1 MMRSRWNFPDPRKFP
16 HGYGSNTTRFFQ
28 LTSFRL
34 RHSSSAPQCARP
46 TGQVM
51 SKEATEIEV
60 EVVEIDGAAPI
71 VAQPRMRAD
80 TGIDFDDE
88 ASRSSQGF
96 RGRDW
101 QQWQGRIRTL
111 DSRWWPLWVLL
122 GIIAVFLLLTLG
134 IVIAAVY
141 LVLRVIRK
149 ILRLVTR

>member
-1 MMRSRWNFPDPRKFP
+1 
-16 HGYGSNTTRFFQ
+16 
-28 LTSFRL
+28 
-34 RHSSSAPQCARP
+34 
-46 TGQVM
+46 M

-71 VAQPRMRAD
+71 VAQPRTRMD

-88 ASRSSQGF
+88 ASTTSQGF

-134 IVIAAVY
+134 VVIAAVF
-141 LVLRVIRK
+141 LVLRIIRK
-149 ILRLVTR
+149 ILRLITR

>member
-1 MMRSRWNFPDPRKFP
+1 
-16 HGYGSNTTRFFQ
+16 
-28 LTSFRL
+28 
-34 RHSSSAPQCARP
+34 
-46 TGQVM
+46 M

-71 VAQPRMRAD
+71 VAQSRSRPRTD
-80 TGIDFDDE
+80 TDMDFDDE
-88 ASRSSQGF
+88 ASPTSQGF

-111 DSRWWPLWVLL
+111 NSRWWPLWVLL

-134 IVIAAVY
+134 VVIAAIY

-149 ILRLVTR
+149 ILRLITG

>member
-1 MMRSRWNFPDPRKFP
+1 
-16 HGYGSNTTRFFQ
+16 
-28 LTSFRL
+28 
-34 RHSSSAPQCARP
+34 
-46 TGQVM
+46 M

-71 VAQPRMRAD
+71 VAQSRPRTD
-80 TGIDFDDE
+80 TAGDFDDE
-88 ASRSSQGF
+88 ASPSSQGF

-122 GIIAVFLLLTLG
+122 AIIAVFLLLTLG
-134 IVIAAVY
+134 IIIAAIY

-149 ILRLVTR
+149 IIRLVTG

>member
-1 MMRSRWNFPDPRKFP
+1 
-16 HGYGSNTTRFFQ
+16 
-28 LTSFRL
+28 
-34 RHSSSAPQCARP
+34 
-46 TGQVM
+46 M

-71 VAQPRMRAD
+71 VAQSRSRMD
-80 TGIDFDDE
+80 TDMNFDDE
-88 ASRSSQGF
+88 ASPSSQGF

-134 IVIAAVY
+134 VVIAAIY
-141 LVLRVIRK
+141 LVLRIIRK
-149 ILRLVTR
+149 ILRFITG

>member
-1 MMRSRWNFPDPRKFP
+1 
-16 HGYGSNTTRFFQ
+16 
-28 LTSFRL
+28 
-34 RHSSSAPQCARP
+34 
-46 TGQVM
+46 M

-60 EVVEIDGAAPI
+60 EVVEIDGATPI
-71 VAQPRMRAD
+71 VAHSRPRTD
-80 TGIDFDDE
+80 TGMDFEDE
-88 ASRSSQGF
+88 ASPTSQGF

-134 IVIAAVY
+134 VVIATIY

-149 ILRLVTR
+149 IIRLITG

>member
-1 MMRSRWNFPDPRKFP
+1 
-16 HGYGSNTTRFFQ
+16 
-28 LTSFRL
+28 
-34 RHSSSAPQCARP
+34 
-46 TGQVM
+46 M

-71 VAQPRMRAD
+71 VAQSRPRTDM
-80 TGIDFDDE
+80 DFGDE
-88 ASRSSQGF
+88 ASPTSQGF

-134 IVIAAVY
+134 VVIAAIY
-141 LVLRVIRK
+141 LILRVIRK
-149 ILRLVTR
+149 FLRLITR

>member
-1 MMRSRWNFPDPRKFP
+1 
-16 HGYGSNTTRFFQ
+16 
-28 LTSFRL
+28 
-34 RHSSSAPQCARP
+34 
-46 TGQVM
+46 M

-60 EVVEIDGAAPI
+60 EVVEIDGTAPI
-71 VAQPRMRAD
+71 VAHSRSRVD
-80 TGIDFDDE
+80 TAMDFDDE
-88 ASRSSQGF
+88 ASPSSQGF

-134 IVIAAVY
+134 VVIAAIY

-149 ILRLVTR
+149 IIRLITG